1 MGTRCSSQETACRE
15 GDEVAAN
22 LLPSTVDPTVNTRVL
37 AETLAASAEIS
48 DHNALRST
56 LQADSVAA
64 ATPDRKR
71 GKSMSRRSGQA
82 GTVVKKGKMWCGRY
96 YEDVPGQDQRKYLA
110 TPAIAS
116 AIAPNA
122 PKSERVAPKSDAA

>member
-1 MGTRCSSQETACRE
+1 MAAKCSSREIKGGAENVTSNPLSACADPTLNKSVLTR
-15 GDEVAAN
+15 N
-22 LLPSTVDPTVNTRVL
+22 LACPEILDHNILPSRQQ
-37 AETLAASAEIS
+37 AAS
-48 DHNALRST
+48 
-56 LQADSVAA
+56 VAT

-122 PKSERVAPKSDAA
+122 PKSSEVAPKSDAA

>member
-1 MGTRCSSQETACRE
+1 VGARCSSQETARRE

-56 LQADSVAA
+56 LQAASVAA

-96 YEDVPGQDQRKYLA
+96 YEDVRA
-110 TPAIAS
+110 RTNAS
-116 AIAPNA
+116 
-122 PKSERVAPKSDAA
+122 V